1 MIQPASRQVLSICG
15 NGTACLVEDT
25 AEKEKAL
32 AVLMNQVSP
41 KKAFDENSFAEPM
54 VNAVTVWKIITE
66 TVTGKRHE

>member
-1 MIQPASRQVLSICG
+1 M
-15 NGTACLVEDT
+15 EDT
-25 AEKEKAL
+25 AEKKKAL

-41 KKAFDENSFAEPM
+41 KKVFDESSFAEPM

>member
-1 MIQPASRQVLSICG
+1 MS
-15 NGTACLVEDT
+15 VEDT
-25 AEKEKAL
+25 AEKKKAL